1 MSEWKKGSRK
11 GMLKDRIEEYQ
22 DSIIQHGSYNDRI
35 YLMRLADEASA
46 HFPEQ
51 LIQLAKS
58 KGYSKIFA
66 KVPEDA
72 RADFLRAGF
81 VIEAEVPGFFSGQ
94 TTACF
99 MAYYLKKSRDQED
112 DVAQLENILHI
123 AEEKRKKVV
132 ASLDE
137 RFQLRRCLQDDV
149 SEMAT
154 IYQQVFTSYPFPI
167 HEEAYLLET
176 MQTHIIYFGAEIDGK
191 LIALAS
197 AEMDREAAHVEMTD
211 FATLPEQAGHN
222 LSLHLLQQ
230 MEQAMQE
237 EKMYTAYTIARAA
250 SPAMNITF
258 ARAGYTFAGR
268 LKNNT
273 NISGNIES
281 MNVWYKAPVDLSETT
296 HN

>member
-1 MSEWKKGSRK
+1 
-11 GMLKDRIEEYQ
+11 
-22 DSIIQHGSYNDRI
+22 
-35 YLMRLADEASA
+35 
-46 HFPEQ
+46 
-51 LIQLAKS
+51 
-58 KGYSKIFA
+58 
-66 KVPEDA
+66 
-72 RADFLRAGF
+72 
-81 VIEAEVPGFFSGQ
+81 
-94 TTACF
+94 
-99 MAYYLKKSRDQED
+99 
-112 DVAQLENILHI
+112 
-123 AEEKRKKVV
+123 
-132 ASLDE
+132 
-137 RFQLRRCLQDDV
+137 
-149 SEMAT
+149 
-154 IYQQVFTSYPFPI
+154 
-167 HEEAYLLET
+167 

-237 EKMYTAYTIARAA
+237 EKMHTAYTIARAA